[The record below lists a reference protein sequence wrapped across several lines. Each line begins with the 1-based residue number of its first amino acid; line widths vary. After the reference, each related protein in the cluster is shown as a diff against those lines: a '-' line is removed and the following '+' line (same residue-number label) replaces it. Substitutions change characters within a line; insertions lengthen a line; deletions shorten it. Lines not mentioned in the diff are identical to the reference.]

1 MPHSQFQEVMAVAE
15 EHEGLVPA
23 SAARAAGIH
32 PNTLV
37 KMANRGRL
45 ERVSRGVYRV
55 PAYPSSASQRAD
67 YWQAIAWARSSH
79 GPRQV
84 VISHESALALYGI
97 SDVLPSR
104 MHITI
109 PEKSRFQRR
118 TLPGRIVVHHAH
130 LVDADVTES
139 KGIPVTT
146 VDRTIVDVIESGRL
160 DLASAAIDDAL
171 SDGHLSR
178 SSVLK
183 LRQKLKERY
192 G

>member
-1 MPHSQFQEVMAVAE
+1 M
-15 EHEGLVPA
+15 
-23 SAARAAGIH
+23 
-32 PNTLV
+32 
-37 KMANRGRL
+37 
-45 ERVSRGVYRV
+45 
-55 PAYPSSASQRAD
+55 
-67 YWQAIAWARSSH
+67 
-79 GPRQV
+79 
-84 VISHESALALYGI
+84 
-97 SDVLPSR
+97 
-104 MHITI
+104 
-109 PEKSRFQRR
+109 
-118 TLPGRIVVHHAH
+118 RIVVHHAH

-171 SDGHLSR
+171 RDGHLSR